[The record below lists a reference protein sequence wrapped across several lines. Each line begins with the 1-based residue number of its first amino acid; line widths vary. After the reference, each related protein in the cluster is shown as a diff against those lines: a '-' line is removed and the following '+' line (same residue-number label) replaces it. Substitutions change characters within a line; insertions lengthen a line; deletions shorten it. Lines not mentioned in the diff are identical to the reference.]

1 MRSQLSAA
9 IEVCKEHKYIDGKEA
24 ILEMKENGG
33 RNWKQMEW
41 VGFYYEYLIDK
52 LGFKNDITYLSPTN
66 TKVKLD
72 YRFDSILT
80 DLKTH
85 NINSKSEIILND
97 KKAMEEALEKE
108 GKIQILLLNG
118 YANKEDRD
126 TQFFKKWHCNLKKE
140 KFEQKENDRLRKT
153 DFKLLSIYL
162 LEINEDNKDK
172 LTIYRQGGNSNGKPR
187 YEKFKIKMKDFPY
200 FCLEK
205 IDVL

>member
-1 MRSQLSAA
+1 MRNQLSAA
-9 IEVCKEHKYIDGKEA
+9 IEVCKEHKYIDGKES

-33 RNWKQMEW
+33 RDWRQIEW

-52 LGFKNDITYLSPTN
+52 LDFRSETTYLSPTKK
-66 TKVKLD
+66 KVKLD

-85 NINSKSEIILND
+85 NINSKPEIMLND
-97 KKAMEEALEKE
+97 KKVMEEALEKE

-118 YANKEDRD
+118 YANKEDRE
-126 TQFFKKWHCNLKKE
+126 TQFFKKWHCDLKKE
-140 KFEQKENDRLRKT
+140 KFEQKKNDRLRKT

-172 LTIYRQGGNSNGKPR
+172 LTICRQGKNSNGKPR

>member
-33 RNWKQMEW
+33 RWRDVEW

-52 LGFKNDITYLSPTN
+52 LGFRSETAYLSPTSK
-66 TKVKLD
+66 KVKLD

-85 NINSKSEIILND
+85 NVYSRPEIILND
-97 KKAMEEALEKE
+97 KKVMEEALEKE

-118 YANKEDRD
+118 YANKEDRE
-126 TQFFKKWHCNLKKE
+126 TQFFKKWHDDLKKK

-172 LTIYRQGGNSNGKPR
+172 LAIWTQGKNSNGKPR
-187 YEKFKIKMKDFPY
+187 YEKFKIKMKDFSY

>member
-1 MRSQLSAA
+1 MSQLSAA

-33 RNWKQMEW
+33 TKWREIEW

-52 LGFKNDITYLSPTN
+52 LGFRNEIAYLSPTN
-66 TKVKLD
+66 KKVELD

-85 NINSKSEIILND
+85 NINSKPEIILND

-108 GKIQILLLNG
+108 GKIRILLLNG
-118 YANKEDRD
+118 YANKEDRE
-126 TQFFKKWHCNLKKE
+126 TQFFKKWHCDLKKK
-140 KFEQKENDRLRKT
+140 KFEQKENDKLRKT
-153 DFKLLSIYL
+153 DFKLFSIYL

-172 LTIYRQGGNSNGKPR
+172 LAIYRQGKNSNEKPR

-200 FCLEK
+200 FYLEK